1 MKTIKEYVSILLLFA
16 TVISVISLTGC
27 DQKRSTD
34 FKSVE
39 DMANYLNGTWMN
51 QEDKTYIF
59 IKKGEIEHYDEVGD
73 YCFLDVSR
81 YSFPAKA
88 NWNNAFD
95 NIYLGLRSPEELNDK
110 TYYCSDQ
117 QVMMGLGLGGESTD
131 LIGGFICKQEN
142 VEQKMIDDDLFGNR
156 LKINDD
162 GTVTMNGKDKPEKT
176 YEFVSSDPEWF
187 FKNTKKLW
195 DKAAKK
201 ELDDR
206 KNRFEKFKAFYCDK
220 TKFSDFTKND
230 LSKVCE
236 WISNGYEEIKGAGV
250 LAYENISEQMNLFL
264 YAMGYFSTYDKD
276 TVGYNLA
283 DKGWKAVEYY
293 LYNIDVEKSQ
303 AAWEDFKTYYND
315 NLGKI
320 MYPIK

>member
-1 MKTIKEYVSILLLFA
+1 MILASHLAISRRNFDRRFVKATGNTPVEYLQRV
-16 TVISVISLTGC
+16 
-27 DQKRSTD
+27 K
-34 FKSVE
+34 VE
-39 DMANYLNGTWMN
+39 
-51 QEDKTYIF
+51 
-59 IKKGEIEHYDEVGD
+59 
-73 YCFLDVSR
+73 
-81 YSFPAKA
+81 
-88 NWNNAFD
+88 
-95 NIYLGLRSPEELNDK
+95 
-110 TYYCSDQ
+110 
-117 QVMMGLGLGGESTD
+117 
-131 LIGGFICKQEN
+131 
-142 VEQKMIDDDLFGNR
+142 
-156 LKINDD
+156 
-162 GTVTMNGKDKPEKT
+162 
-176 YEFVSSDPEWF
+176 
-187 FKNTKKLW
+187 
-195 DKAAKK
+195 AAKK